1 MVSGTSDGVKDF
13 EAISGPSYSRALE
26 TSLESLL
33 TPATRKKAKFGLAAL
48 LDKIRKSN
56 IGFVSSES
64 EESTES
70 DEEEPKDFE
79 EALEH
84 VVNTNIQIDP
94 PKPYAVPPFQ
104 WTKSDFAKEPHA
116 GQPDLWAFTGVKPVW
131 VW

>member
-1 MVSGTSDGVKDF
+1 MFLGTSDGVKDF

-26 TSLESLL
+26 ASLESLL

-56 IGFVSSES
+56 IAFVSSES
-64 EESTES
+64 EESTED

-104 WTKSDFAKEPHA
+104 WTKSDFTKEPHA